1 MSGGEIVRVWSEAE
15 TVALKLGFCQRVK
28 LHVALSG
35 PVWLDN
41 R

>member
-1 MSGGEIVRVWSEAE
+1 MRVWSEAE

-35 PVWLDN
+35 PVLDN